1 MVETSFIELSR
12 RKKQLLAGLADF
24 FTLWL
29 AAWLAFVIRLGEDT
43 PLTEI
48 QWLFV
53 ALAPLLALPGFIW
66 SGLYRSV
73 IRFVGE
79 HALFSI
85 AKGVLFAAATW
96 LVFSSFLGQ
105 LGLITGMPRTV
116 PFLFMVIAFAFVA
129 ASRFTARWLLWRG
142 QRTRFAG
149 RQALIYG
156 AGPHGQWLAA
166 LLRQGIELFPAG
178 FVDDSQ
184 DLWGKDIAGLLVY
197 SPKELATVVR
207 RFEISDVILSA
218 DAFKHKTRRE
228 VMHSLLAHPVHVR
241 SVPNFIS
248 SKTNSI
254 TKVTLADLDP
264 LDLLDREP
272 EADNAGSLEDL
283 YSGAVVLVT
292 GAAGSIGSEIC
303 RRVLREKPKKL
314 VLLDNSEA
322 GLYQIHLQLTEL
334 AQPLGLHDVVLEPVL
349 GDVRNVGRVQHIFR
363 TERPKFVFHAAAY
376 KHLPLIEKNPVEG
389 VRVNVFGT
397 MNCMTAAAQA
407 EVEHFV
413 MVSTDK
419 AVNPASVMGMSKRVA
434 ELMILEDSLEPI
446 PKTLSTKFSIV
457 RFGNV
462 LDSSGSVIPLFRRQ
476 IAAGGPVTVTHPD
489 VTRYFMTIPQAA
501 LLVLKTP
508 RVSQTRDVLVFEMG
522 PPVKI
527 LDIAQRMIRFSGL
540 RVKDAQHPHGDIEI
554 VFTGL
559 RPGEKLQEELTYNSV
574 AQKTTQPGIL
584 RFVKERHETP
594 QGLDRHL
601 RALAKYCDEHDVK
614 QVIRML
620 EMLTGGVREENLQ
633 VMEET
638 L

>member
-1 MVETSFIELSR
+1 
-12 RKKQLLAGLADF
+12 
-24 FTLWL
+24 
-29 AAWLAFVIRLGEDT
+29 
-43 PLTEI
+43 
-48 QWLFV
+48 
-53 ALAPLLALPGFIW
+53 
-66 SGLYRSV
+66 
-73 IRFVGE
+73 
-79 HALFSI
+79 
-85 AKGVLFAAATW
+85 
-96 LVFSSFLGQ
+96 
-105 LGLITGMPRTV
+105 
-116 PFLFMVIAFAFVA
+116 
-129 ASRFTARWLLWRG
+129 
-142 QRTRFAG
+142 
-149 RQALIYG
+149 
-156 AGPHGQWLAA
+156 
-166 LLRQGIELFPAG
+166 
-178 FVDDSQ
+178 
-184 DLWGKDIAGLLVY
+184 
-197 SPKELATVVR
+197 
-207 RFEISDVILSA
+207 
-218 DAFKHKTRRE
+218 
-228 VMHSLLAHPVHVR
+228 MHSLLAHPVHVR